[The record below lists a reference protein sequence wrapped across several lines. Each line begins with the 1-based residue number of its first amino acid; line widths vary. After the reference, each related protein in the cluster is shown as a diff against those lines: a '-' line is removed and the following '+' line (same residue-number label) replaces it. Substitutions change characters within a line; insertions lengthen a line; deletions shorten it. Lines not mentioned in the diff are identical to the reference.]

1 AKYFNAKYTIIG
13 FKVGDI
19 VLLSTKNLRLKVLT
33 KKFVDKFVGLFKV
46 INIVGKQAYRLAL
59 LVGSQ
64 IYNVFYVLYLEPY
77 KGRVGNV

>member
-1 AKYFNAKYTIIG
+1 YFNAKYTTIG

-19 VLLSTKNLRLKVLT
+19 VLLSTKNLRLKVPT

-59 LVGSQ
+59 LVGS
-64 IYNVFYVLYLEPY
+64 
-77 KGRVGNV
+77 